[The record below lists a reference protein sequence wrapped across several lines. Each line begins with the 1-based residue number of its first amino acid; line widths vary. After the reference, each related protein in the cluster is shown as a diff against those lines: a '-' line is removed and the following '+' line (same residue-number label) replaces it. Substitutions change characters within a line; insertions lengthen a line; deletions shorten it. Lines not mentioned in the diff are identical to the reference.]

1 MMSSPRRGVGRRGF
15 IKSLLALV
23 VVPWRTLL
31 ARPFNEAGYTRL
43 KQIVS
48 IPLAEIQK
56 PWTHVSFDAMLD
68 GAGDVNKILK
78 GVLVRTDQTDGENF
92 HAFCMYCPHE
102 VCMVELKQ
110 DTDGIRLDRP
120 EQIDHPVFVC
130 PCHFSVFDPL
140 QQGAS
145 ISGPAYRGL
154 YRFYL
159 EETEDSI
166 EIIGVEDGVLD
177 LYN

>member
-1 MMSSPRRGVGRRGF
+1 MMSSPRRGFGRRGF
-15 IKSLLALV
+15 IKSLLTLV
-23 VVPWRTLL
+23 VVPWRALL
-31 ARPFNEAGYTRL
+31 ARAFDEAGYTRL
-43 KQIVS
+43 KQVVS
-48 IPLAEIQK
+48 IPLDRIDK
-56 PWTHVSFDAMLD
+56 PWTHVSFNAVLD
-68 GAGDVNKILK
+68 GAGDVDKILK
-78 GVLVRTDQTDGENF
+78 GVLVRTRRENLQ
-92 HAFCMYCPHE
+92 AFCIYCPHE
-102 VCMVELKQ
+102 ICMVELKQ
-110 DTDGIRLDRP
+110 DTGGIKLDR
-120 EQIDHPVFVC
+120 QDHVDHPVFVC

-145 ISGPAYRGL
+145 ISGPAHRGL